1 MTTKRERLDR
11 ATKNAYRTNRR
22 AGWKA
27 ARQRAIRYCQ
37 IMWPNEF
44 LTAGPVQP

>member
-11 ATKNAYRTNRR
+11 ATKNAYRQNRR

-27 ARQRAIRYCQ
+27 ARERAIRYCQ
-37 IMWPNEF
+37 VMWPYEF
-44 LTAGPVQP
+44 MTKGRVRP